1 MSLFKPSQCQG
12 CPFERTSKFFVPDE
26 YRQGAKTLLVFQNP
40 GQDEE
45 LGRKYLGRDSVG
57 FPLYEPHP
65 PAPLLGP
72 TGHLLESKYLPL
84 AGLTRDDVSL
94 ANVIRCR
101 PHGKNDL
108 PLVTH
113 LTYRQAVAH
122 CQHHYFRPP
131 ESTTLIVAA
140 GDYALHAMTGEDGT
154 ESPGHKISR
163 SVEGW
168 RGWLLPYNPHPLPK
182 MTFTDIYQPR
192 LGQVSVL
199 ATFHI
204 AYLWK
209 APWYEPCV
217 NRDWAM
223 VREILEGRW
232 PEPMPRLLESPP
244 RVWPQESA
252 FDTEFYEKGSQ
263 KVIVRYSVAWEEFGE
278 HKVSVVECTHGRLQT
293 VTPPP
298 TSYDGHMLTVWREML
313 SKGAPVLPLSLPTTS
328 PEMPSLPRSSQP
340 PLGSLPGVFH
350 EGVHRVVSPPT
361 GPTLPPQT
369 HEDPMQTMRSEVLQG
384 GPVWEESGGIRLY
397 TQDVQESDQSSRQS
411 VSHLPQE
418 SQTRLGPLPR
428 DREVQGLLVLIVQRG
443 TWILPG
449 QFGLTPSSGCLPLKV
464 VMHHVEADLNFLA
477 DLFPPGTLIE
487 IDDSM
492 MAHSVLWN
500 DLDHDLDFVGSM
512 YSRGGRWKHLLNSNP
527 RVYSAGDALGTW
539 DAWHGMQRELTRDPQ
554 SKRVYYDFQLPLIP
568 IIARATLTGAKV
580 DTHRVQK
587 ALQALSARQTDTIH
601 RAQASVG
608 WPMNLNS
615 PRHILHRLYDVE
627 KIHVNPI
634 SGREIRE

>member
-1 MSLFKPSQCQG
+1 MSLLKPVQCTG
-12 CPFERTSKFFVPDE
+12 CPFEKTSKFFVPDE
-26 YRQGAKTLLVFQNP
+26 YRPGASVLLTFQNP

-45 LGRKYLGRDSVG
+45 LGRKYLWRDSVG
-57 FPLYEPHP
+57 FPMYEPHP

-72 TGHLLESKYLPL
+72 TGYLLESKYLPL
-84 AGLTRDDVSL
+84 AGLAREDVSL

-101 PHGKNDL
+101 PNGKNDL

-232 PEPMPRLLESPP
+232 PVPFPRILESP
-244 RVWPQESA
+244 VTTWPDLSA
-252 FDTEFYEKGSQ
+252 YDTEFYVKADGTS
-263 KVIVRYSVAWEEFGE
+263 VLTRYSLRSKDGLW
-278 HKVSVVECTHGRLQT
+278 VVEAGDALGIAPKVGK
-293 VTPPP
+293 VTP
-298 TSYDGHMLTVWREML
+298 TVI
-313 SKGAPVLPLSLPTTS
+313 
-328 PEMPSLPRSSQP
+328 
-340 PLGSLPGVFH
+340 FH
-350 EGVHRVVSPPT
+350 NT
-361 GPTLPPQT
+361 
-369 HEDPMQTMRSEVLQG
+369 
-384 GPVWEESGGIRLY
+384 
-397 TQDVQESDQSSRQS
+397 
-411 VSHLPQE
+411 
-418 SQTRLGPLPR
+418 
-428 DREVQGLLVLIVQRG
+428 
-443 TWILPG
+443 
-449 QFGLTPSSGCLPLKV
+449 
-464 VMHHVEADLNFLA
+464 EADARHLN
-477 DLFPPGTLIE
+477 DLLGGSE
-487 IDDSM
+487 IFVEDSM
-492 MAHSVLWN
+492 HLHSVLYN
-500 DLDHDLDFVGSM
+500 DLDHDLDFLGSM
-512 YSRGGRWKHLLNSNP
+512 HGSHNRTKHLLYSNP
-527 RVYSAGDALGTW
+527 RVYSGGDATMTW
-539 DAWHGMQRELTRDPQ
+539 DAWHDMQRSLARDPQ

-580 DTHRVQK
+580 NTERVK
-587 ALQALSARQTDTIH
+587 QALEALSSRQKETID

-615 PRHILHRLYDVE
+615 TKYLLHRLYEVE
-627 KIHVNPI
+627 KIHLNKMT
-634 SGREIRE
+634 GREIKE